1 MESCAVSIRSQHF
14 GESLFPHLDP
24 IQEAVD
30 RLADAGVEERGAIF
44 TRREVVEFMLDLMG
58 YTPAIPLYEKRIL
71 EPSFGGGDFLLV
83 VVERLLAAY
92 RKQSLKGDPAT
103 DLRDCVR
110 GVELHLQS
118 YQSTC
123 ELLGDLL
130 RKEGIPRKGAETLLD
145 AWCLQGDFLL
155 EPFPGKF
162 SHVVGNP
169 PYLRQEMIPAV
180 LMVEYRRRFRTIYD
194 RADIY
199 VPFIERSLGL
209 LEPGGV
215 LGFICADRWM
225 KNRYGGPLRRMVS
238 EGYHLRHYVDMVN
251 TPAFHSEVSAY
262 PGITIIAREE
272 QGTTRL
278 AHRPEVSRE
287 SLSKLSTEMTGP
299 PEALTEAV
307 KEVADVAIGDAPW
320 ILESFDQLAVVR
332 RLEATFPTLEEAGCL
347 VGIGVAT
354 GADKVFVAP
363 YTTLDVELDRKLP
376 LVMTK
381 DISSGVV
388 RWLGSGVV
396 NPFRD
401 DGGLVD
407 LRRYPKLAAYLG
419 KHEELVRKRN
429 VARKNPNNWFRTI
442 DRIYPE
448 LARKPKLLIPDIKGG
463 AHVVFEDGKLYP
475 HHNLYYIT
483 SEEWD
488 LRALRAVLM
497 SGIARLFVSTYSTR
511 MRGGFLRFQAQ
522 YLRRIRLPR
531 WRDVPAIL
539 RTELA
544 RVAEMG
550 SNADR
555 NAAVSRLYGLSQQ
568 ERAAIGGNG
577 E

>member
-1 MESCAVSIRSQHF
+1 M
-14 GESLFPHLDP
+14 DP

-30 RLADAGVEERGAIF
+30 RLADAGVEERAAIF
-44 TRREVVEFMLDLMG
+44 TRREVVEFILDLVG
-58 YTPAIPLYEKRIL
+58 YNPAIPLHEKRIL

-92 RKQSLKGDPAT
+92 GKLQVKGDPVA
-103 DLRDCVR
+103 DLQDCVR
-110 GVELHLQS
+110 GVELHRES
-118 YQSTC
+118 YQSTR
-123 ELLGDLL
+123 EQLGGLL
-130 RKEGIPRKGAETLLD
+130 RKEGIPRTEAETLLD

-162 SHVVGNP
+162 SYVVGNP
-169 PYLRQEMIPAV
+169 PYLRHEMIPPV
-180 LMVEYRRRFRTIYD
+180 LMAEYRRRFRTIYD

-238 EGYHLRHYVDMVN
+238 EGYHLRHYVDMVD
-251 TPAFHSEVSAY
+251 TAAFHSEVSAY
-262 PGITIIAREE
+262 PAITIIAREG

-278 AHRPEVSRE
+278 AHRPEVNRE
-287 SLSKLSTEMTGP
+287 GLSQLSAVMGGP
-299 PEALTEAV
+299 TQTLTDAV
-307 KEVADVAIGDAPW
+307 KEVADVVIGDAPW

-332 RLEATFPTLEEAGCL
+332 RLEATFPTLEEASCF

-363 YTTLDVELDRKLP
+363 YATLDVEPDRKLP
-376 LVMTK
+376 LVTTR
-381 DISSGVV
+381 DIASGVV

-407 LRRYPKLAAYLG
+407 LRQYPKLAAYLG
-419 KHEELVRKRN
+419 EHEELVRKRN
-429 VARKNPNNWFRTI
+429 VARNNPHNWFRTI
-442 DRIYPE
+442 DRINPE

-463 AHVVFEDGKLYP
+463 AHVVFEDGNLYP

-497 SGIARLFVSTYSTR
+497 SGIARLFVSTYSTK

-531 WRDVPAIL
+531 WCDVPVIL
-539 RTELA
+539 QTELA
-544 RVAEMG
+544 RVDEAG
-550 SNADR
+550 TVADR
-555 NAAVSRLYGLSQQ
+555 NAAVSRLYGLSPQ

>member
-1 MESCAVSIRSQHF
+1 MSIRSQYL

-24 IQEAVD
+24 IQVAVD
-30 RLADAGVEERGAIF
+30 RLADAGIEERAAIF
-44 TRREVVEFMLDLMG
+44 TRREVVEFILDLMG
-58 YTPAIPLYEKRIL
+58 YTPAIPLHEKRIL
-71 EPSFGGGDFLLV
+71 EPSFGDGDFLLV

-92 RKQSLKGDPAT
+92 GKRRVMCDPAA

-110 GVELHLQS
+110 GVELHRES
-118 YQSTC
+118 YQSTR
-123 ELLGDLL
+123 EQLGDLL
-130 RKEGIPRKGAETLLD
+130 RKEGIPRAGVETLLD
-145 AWCLQGDFLL
+145 AWCIQGDFLL
-155 EPFPGKF
+155 EPFPGMF

-169 PYLRQEMIPAV
+169 PYLRQEMIPPV

-238 EGYHLRHYVDMVN
+238 VGYHLRHYVDMVD

-262 PGITIIAREE
+262 PAITIIAREE
-272 QGTTRL
+272 QGKTRL
-278 AHRPEVSRE
+278 AHRPEVNRK
-287 SLSKLSTEMTGP
+287 SLSKLATEMTGP
-299 PEALTEAV
+299 AGSLTGSV
-307 KEVADVAIGDAPW
+307 KEVVDVAIGDAPW

-332 RLEATFPTLEEAGCL
+332 RLEATFPTMEEAGCR

-354 GADKVFVAP
+354 GADRVFIAP
-363 YTTLDVELDRKLP
+363 YETLDVEPDRKLP
-376 LVMTK
+376 LVTTK
-381 DISSGVV
+381 DIASGVV

-407 LRRYPKLAAYLG
+407 LRQYPKLAAYLG
-419 KHEELVRKRN
+419 EHEELVRKRN
-429 VARKNPNNWFRTI
+429 VARNNPTNWFRTI

-448 LARKPKLLIPDIKGG
+448 LARKPKLLIPDIKGK
-463 AHVVFEDGKLYP
+463 AHIVFEGGKLYP

-483 SEEWD
+483 SEEWN
-488 LRALRAVLM
+488 LRALRAVLL
-497 SGIARLFVSTYSTR
+497 SGIARLFVSTYSTK

-531 WRDVPAIL
+531 WLDVPAIL
-539 RTELA
+539 RAELV
-544 RVAEMG
+544 RVAETANT
-550 SNADR
+550 SDR
-555 NAAVSRLYGLSQQ
+555 DAAVSRLYGLSLQ
-568 ERAAIGGNG
+568 ERAAIGGDG